1 MIKQNENVI
10 IAGLSIRTTNENG
23 QSGKDIPAL
32 WQRFFA
38 EGMLSKIPGKID
50 DTLYCIYTDYE
61 MDHTRP
67 YTTLLGCRVQAEV
80 KDPGISTKIFTGD
93 KYRVFVAKGGLDD
106 GIVYKE
112 WLKIWNADIERLYTT
127 DIEIY
132 GEKSQDKLNA
142 EIPIL
147 IAVK

>member
-23 QSGKDIPAL
+23 QSAHDIPVL

-38 EGMLSKIPGKID
+38 EDMLNKIPGKID
-50 DTLYCIYTDYE
+50 NTLYCIYTDYE
-61 MDHTRP
+61 KDHTSP
-67 YTTLLGCRVQAEV
+67 YTTLLGCRVRVEV
-80 KDPGISTKIFTGD
+80 NVPGITTKVFTGD
-93 KYRVFVAKGGLDD
+93 KYHVCIAKGALDN

-132 GEKSQDKLNA
+132 GEKSRDKLNA

-147 IAVK
+147 VAVK